1 MSFALTPTPPRK
13 AGRPKL
19 DRPEQVTR
27 QHMRL
32 RMLLALAEAQSLT
45 FAQLLEI
52 TGARSGNLSSHART
66 LESFGFITIEKSFVG
81 RFPRTEYRLTPAGSA
96 ALREQLDGRDSGLG
110 R

>member
-1 MSFALTPTPPRK
+1 MSFALTSAPPRK

-19 DRPEQVTR
+19 ESPEQVAR

-32 RMLLALAEAQSLT
+32 RMLMALAEAPSLT

-52 TGARSGNLSSHART
+52 TSARSGNLSSHART

-81 RFPRTEYRLTPAGSA
+81 RFPRTEYRLTPAGA
-96 ALREQLDGRDSGLG
+96 KALREQLDRLG
-110 R
+110 TNRGQ